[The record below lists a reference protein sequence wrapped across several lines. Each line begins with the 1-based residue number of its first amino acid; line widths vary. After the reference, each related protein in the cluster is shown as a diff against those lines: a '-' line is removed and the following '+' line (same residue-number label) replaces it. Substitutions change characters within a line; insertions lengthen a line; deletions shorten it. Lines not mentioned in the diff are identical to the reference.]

1 MASTRFLKLEI
12 MVDSFG
18 SQADKRPRTRIL
30 LVDDDAKV
38 RPLLSSMLQLSG
50 YEVVEASNGADGLQ
64 RFRELSA
71 EIVLCDL
78 AMPVT
83 DGLEMIREF
92 GRDFPGIPVIAMS
105 GSGEHGGIDLLE
117 MASDLGAVS
126 ILQKPFSLAVLL
138 AAIDRALD
146 RRRRQGDAHFV

>member
-1 MASTRFLKLEI
+1 M
-12 MVDSFG
+12 
-18 SQADKRPRTRIL
+18 TRIL

-64 RFRELSA
+64 RFREAPA

-83 DGLEMIREF
+83 DGLEMIRGF
-92 GRDFPGIPVIAMS
+92 GRDFPEIPVIAMS
-105 GSGEHGGIDLLE
+105 GSGEHGGTDLLE

-146 RRRRQGDAHFV
+146 RRHRGSDAHFV